1 MKKIFPALIILLLIG
16 TFFLHGDSY
25 RVQKKGEVNKVL
37 HFQDPS
43 KMKDLQVDNI
53 FGSIVVT
60 GYEGV
65 EVKLSARK
73 TIKART
79 EEKIQK
85 AEQEVNLDITEQG
98 NVIDIYVDGPFRH
111 QHNERGN
118 WSDPGYEVHYDFDI
132 KVPRK
137 TNIYLK
143 TATAGNI
150 QVSNIE
156 GEFQIRHADGKIVMQ
171 DIVGAGTARTAAGDV
186 EVQFAKNPDADCS
199 FKTVAGDI
207 HAVFLENLSA
217 DFLLKTR
224 YGDAFSDFPV
234 SLLPVQSS
242 ATEERKNGKYVYRSN
257 ASVGVRIGAG
267 GPEIKMDTLAGDIL
281 INKK

>member
-1 MKKIFPALIILLLIG
+1 M
-16 TFFLHGDSY
+16 
-25 RVQKKGEVNKVL
+25 
-37 HFQDPS
+37 
-43 KMKDLQVDNI
+43 DNI

-60 GYEGV
+60 GYDGK
-65 EVKLSARK
+65 EVKLLAHK

-79 EEKIQK
+79 KGRLQK
-85 AEQEVNLDITEQG
+85 AEEEVKLDITEEG

-111 QHNERGN
+111 QHESREN

-132 KVPRK
+132 RVPRK

-143 TATAGNI
+143 TATAGSI
-150 QVSNIE
+150 RVSNIQ
-156 GEFQIRHADGKIVMQ
+156 GEFQVRHADGKIVMF
-171 DIVGAGTARTAAGDV
+171 DIIGAGTAKTASGDV
-186 EVQFAKNPDADCS
+186 EVHFAKNPDSDCS

-217 DFLLKTR
+217 DFLLKAR
-224 YGDAFSDFPV
+224 YGDAYSDFPV
-234 SLLPVQSS
+234 TLLPVLSS

-257 ASVGVRIGAG
+257 ASIGIRIGTG
-267 GPEIKMDTLAGDIL
+267 GPEIKMDTLSGDIL

>member
-1 MKKIFPALIILLLIG
+1 MLIG
-16 TFFLHGDSY
+16 TFLLHGDSY
-25 RVQKKGEVNKVL
+25 RVQKKGEVNRTL

-43 KMKDLQVDNI
+43 SLKDLQVDNI

-60 GYEGV
+60 GYDGK
-65 EVKLSARK
+65 EVKLLAHK

-79 EEKIQK
+79 EGRVQK
-85 AEQEVNLDITEQG
+85 AEEEVRLDITEEG

-111 QHNERGN
+111 QHESREN

-143 TATAGNI
+143 TATAGSI
-150 QVSNIE
+150 RVSNIE
-156 GEFQIRHADGKIVMQ
+156 GEFQVRHADGNIVMH
-171 DIVGAGTARTAAGDV
+171 DIIGAGTAKTAAGDV
-186 EVQFAKNPDADCS
+186 EVHFVKNPDSDCS

-207 HAVFLENLSA
+207 HAVFLKNLSA

-224 YGDAFSDFPV
+224 YGDAYSDFPII
-234 SLLPVQSS
+234 LLPVQSS

-267 GPEIKMDTLAGDIL
+267 GPEIKMDTLTGDIL